1 MSFGG
6 DDDSKQKY
14 QDQVNHQNRY
24 NNEMHSWQWAQAQD
38 NYAYQQETIAYQKL
52 NDRALKNY
60 KDQANFNDWL
70 NRENM
75 RMYEYDKQ
83 VEAYNAS
90 VGAYEKQLDYNDIAA
105 EIALADENRAYQDQL
120 IAFGFQNQDLLLKY
134 FQVGEQVALDTKG
147 LTTKLNQAEDLAGLQ
162 IRKATHDK
170 EWAESQAA
178 LEKAGLLDS
187 LAATKAEGA
196 FKSQELRLGYLGKE
210 GTQRNLGQA
219 GRSAR
224 KAIQSLLS
232 THSISQVALADSISR
247 AESKYMLDANKIAAN
262 LHNTALTTNIRYH
275 ETWNTLKN
283 TRDDAKQQQE
293 NLGLKFSQLKETTDF
308 NRIQVQQSMI
318 SAGEQNKA
326 NQTKIDMDKYQQD
339 INAASQLMTEPTLA
353 PQEISPLEIPETQY
367 QDPMA
372 PIQPPEPAE
381 AINTYQG
388 PTFMQQ
394 LGQGISIAA
403 SIGSMFAAGSDLEL
417 KENIVRK
424 GRSKRGF
431 PIYEFNYKHEPNQRY
446 QGVMGQDLLELYP
459 EAVREG
465 DNGYLEVFYDLLDVE
480 FKKI

>member
-1 MSFGG
+1 
-6 DDDSKQKY
+6 
-14 QDQVNHQNRY
+14 VLCR
-24 NNEMHSWQWAQAQD
+24 
-38 NYAYQQETIAYQKL
+38 
-52 NDRALKNY
+52 
-60 KDQANFNDWL
+60 
-70 NRENM
+70 
-75 RMYEYDKQ
+75 
-83 VEAYNAS
+83 
-90 VGAYEKQLDYNDIAA
+90 
-105 EIALADENRAYQDQL
+105 
-120 IAFGFQNQDLLLKY
+120 
-134 FQVGEQVALDTKG
+134 
-147 LTTKLNQAEDLAGLQ
+147 
-162 IRKATHDK
+162 
-170 EWAESQAA
+170 
-178 LEKAGLLDS
+178 

-232 THSISQVALADSISR
+232 THSTSQVALADSISR

-293 NLGLKFSQLKETTDF
+293 NLGLKFSQLKDTSDF

-339 INAASQLMTEPTLA
+339 INAASQLMTAPTLA

-367 QDPMA
+367 QDPMG
-372 PIQPPEPAE
+372 PTQTHEPAE

-394 LGQGISIAA
+394 LGQGVSIAA
-403 SIGSMFAAGSDLEL
+403 SIGSMFASDLEL

-446 QGVMGQDLLELYP
+446 QGVMGQDLLELAP

-465 DNGYLEVFYDLLDVE
+465 DNGYLEVNYNLIDVE
-480 FKKI
+480 FKKV